1 MSTFFLRMQYG
12 KEGKGNFIVEK
23 SDQPGAQDGDKS
35 CMMWWE
41 EPFTCDLPP
50 HITYSHGLSTRKIL
64 DRSELRDIV

>member
-35 CMMWWE
+35 C
-41 EPFTCDLPP
+41 
-50 HITYSHGLSTRKIL
+50 
-64 DRSELRDIV
+64 